1 MSTASDEVA
10 GVPISSSEPLAAVSM
25 AATEKS
31 ATGSTDAS
39 DEIATV
45 PATPV
50 GKGFHSAAFWRR
62 FAHLGAARGPRFF
75 VRFAPPV
82 IGLIFFVLLPAARR
96 AITRNLRRI
105 FGERDAWQE
114 SLDVARTFQNFAACL
129 TESLG
134 ALRSESKRAHV
145 HVRGAARI
153 DELLERKTGF
163 VITTAHVGP
172 WDGAAQALAKADG
185 ARVMIVMARED
196 DAGAEALHD
205 QVRGN
210 IHVEVLRI
218 GHHPLDA
225 LPALLHL
232 QQGGIVAL
240 QLDRVPTGSTSIETR
255 LFDAPFFVPAGPFLL
270 AGLARVPLVPVFSAR
285 TGFFS
290 RRIEVGRAVSPPRRP
305 TPAELERLAAAAV
318 AQMEEHIRVYPTQ
331 WFHFGTEPHEG
342 N

>member
-1 MSTASDEVA
+1 MSVASDGMPTDSAAPRDESLAASRRPAELAVEA
-10 GVPISSSEPLAAVSM
+10 TSEPIAV
-25 AATEKS
+25 EP
-31 ATGSTDAS
+31 G
-39 DEIATV
+39 V
-45 PATPV
+45 PV

-75 VRFAPPV
+75 VRFAPPL
-82 IGLIFFVLLPAARR
+82 IGLVFFVLLPAARR
-96 AITRNLRRI
+96 AIVRNLRRI
-105 FGERDAWQE
+105 FGERDAWRE

-134 ALRSESKRAHV
+134 ALRPESKRAHV
-145 HVRGAARI
+145 HVRGARRI

-172 WDGAAQALAKADG
+172 WDGAAQALANADG

-255 LFDAPFFVPAGPFLL
+255 LFGAPFFVPAGPFLL

-290 RRIEVGRAVSPPRRP
+290 RRIEVGHAVVPPRRP
-305 TPAELERLAAAAV
+305 RPEQLERLAAAAV

-331 WFHFGTEPHEG
+331 WFHFGTEPDEG